1 LQTPVCLQFEQPV
14 IYAPLILAVKQL
26 FGLIFNYGD
35 DNFTEEPLAFEQ
47 KRGRFTWL
55 ERCADKLLFTF
66 IID

>member
-1 LQTPVCLQFEQPV
+1 
-14 IYAPLILAVKQL
+14 LILTVKQL

-35 DNFTEEPLAFEQ
+35 DNFTEEHLAFEQ